1 MKVESPIRVSSKDM
15 HMTASSLTSFIRR
28 GALALSFASAVAAS
42 AAEPATTYWSPS
54 WIASTQPIWSGD
66 FVLPSGLPFQFNRQ
80 TVRQVARLSIGGT
93 RLRVVISNEG
103 GTSPLHVG
111 AARVA
116 RHAEGSAIVEGSDR
130 QLRFGGQADVTV
142 PPGARLVS
150 DPVDIA
156 LPALGEVTVSLYLPR
171 PSQPAGF
178 HFDARQIAY
187 VADGDLASA
196 ARMPADASQ
205 WSTRVYV
212 SGLIVETPKPPATV
226 VTLGDSLTDGNG
238 STPGAHT
245 RWPDALAE
253 RLANRDIA
261 VLNAGIS
268 GGRLLKDGMGR
279 AGLERAGRDV
289 FAQPGVRAMVVL
301 LGTNDIGWPGGPF
314 APGEPAMRAE
324 ELIQGF
330 RQLIELAHAHNV
342 RIVAGTITPNEGALQ
357 GTPLEGHYSPEKDK
371 VRQAVNRWIRESGA
385 FDAVVDFDALLRDP
399 ARPSRLKAAMDSGDH
414 LHPGD
419 AGYKAMAAAID
430 LQALFG
436 TPH

>member
-1 MKVESPIRVSSKDM
+1 
-15 HMTASSLTSFIRR
+15 MTTSTLASILRH
-28 GALALSFASAVAAS
+28 GALALTLAATAATS
-42 AAEPATTYWSPS
+42 TAEPTAYWSPS
-54 WIASTQPIWSGD
+54 WMASTQPIWNGD
-66 FVLPSGLPFQFNRQ
+66 FVLPTGLPFQFNRQ
-80 TVRQVARLSIGGT
+80 TVRQVARLSIGGS

-103 GTSPLHVG
+103 GVAPLYIG

-116 RHAEGSAIVEGSDR
+116 RHAEGSAVVEGSDR
-130 QLRFGGQADVTV
+130 PLRFGGQADVTI

-156 LPALGEVTVSLYLPR
+156 LPALGKVAVSLYLPR

-187 VADGDLASA
+187 VADGDLTNAERLPTA
-196 ARMPADASQ
+196 ATQ

-212 SGLIVETPKPPATV
+212 SGLIVETPQPPTTV

-238 STPGAHT
+238 STPGANT

-253 RLANRDIA
+253 RLVGRNVA

-289 FAQPGVRAMVVL
+289 FAQPGVRAMIVL

-314 APGEPAMRAE
+314 APNEPAVRAE
-324 ELIQGF
+324 AVIQGL
-330 RQLIELAHAHNV
+330 RQLAEMAHAHNV
-342 RIVAGTITPNEGALQ
+342 RIMAGTIAPTERALE

-371 VRQAVNRWIRESGA
+371 VRQAVNRWIREGGA
-385 FDAVVDFDALLRDP
+385 FDAVVDFDAVLRDP

-419 AGYKAMAAAID
+419 AGYRAMAAAVD
-430 LQALFG
+430 LDALLG
-436 TPH
+436 TPARP

>member
-1 MKVESPIRVSSKDM
+1 
-15 HMTASSLTSFIRR
+15 MTTPSFTSILRH
-28 GALALSFASAVAAS
+28 GALALTLAGAAVAS
-42 AAEPATTYWSPS
+42 AAPPVATHWSPS
-54 WIASTQPIWSGD
+54 WMASTQPLWHGD
-66 FVLPSGLPFQFNRQ
+66 FVLPLGLPFQFNQQ

-103 GTSPLHVG
+103 GTAPLHIG

-116 RHAEGSAIVEGSDR
+116 RHAGGSAIVEGSDR
-130 QLRFGGQADVTV
+130 PLRFGGQAEATV
-142 PPGARLVS
+142 APGVRLVS

-156 LPALGEVTVSLYLPR
+156 VPALCEVAVSLYLPQ

-178 HFDARQIAY
+178 HFDARQMAY
-187 VADGDLASA
+187 VADGDLTA
-196 ARMPADASQ
+196 AQRMPAAATP

-212 SGLIVETPKPPATV
+212 SSLIVETSTPPATV
-226 VTLGDSLTDGNG
+226 VAFGDSLTDGNG
-238 STPGAHT
+238 STPGANT

-253 RLANRDIA
+253 RLAGRHVA

-289 FAQPGVRAMVVL
+289 FAQPGVRAMVVM

-314 APGEPAMRAE
+314 APGEPAVRAE
-324 ELIQGF
+324 QLIQGF
-330 RQLIELAHAHNV
+330 RALIEMAHAHNV
-342 RIVAGTITPNEGALQ
+342 RIMGATIPPNERALQ

-399 ARPSRLKAAMDSGDH
+399 AHPSRMKAAMDSGDH

-430 LQALFG
+430 LEALLG
-436 TPH
+436 APAQP

>member
-1 MKVESPIRVSSKDM
+1 M
-15 HMTASSLTSFIRR
+15 
-28 GALALSFASAVAAS
+28 
-42 AAEPATTYWSPS
+42 
-54 WIASTQPIWSGD
+54 ASTQPLWQGD
-66 FVLPSGLPFQFNRQ
+66 FVLPTGLPFQFDRQ

-103 GTSPLHVG
+103 GTAPLHIG

-130 QLRFGGQADVTV
+130 PLRFGGQAEATV
-142 PPGARLVS
+142 APGARLVS
-150 DPVDIA
+150 DPVDFA
-156 LPALGEVTVSLYLPR
+156 VPALGEVAVSLYLPQ

-187 VADGDLASA
+187 VADGDLTA
-196 ARMPADASQ
+196 AQRMPATATP
-205 WSTRVYV
+205 WRTRVYV
-212 SGLIVETPKPPATV
+212 SSLIVETPAPPATV
-226 VTLGDSLTDGNG
+226 VAFGDSLTDGNG
-238 STPGAHT
+238 STPGANT

-253 RLANRDIA
+253 RLAGRHVA

-279 AGLERAGRDV
+279 AGLERTGRDV
-289 FAQPGVRAMVVL
+289 FAQPGVRAMVVM

-314 APGEPAMRAE
+314 APSEPAVRAE
-324 ELIQGF
+324 QLIQGF
-330 RQLIELAHAHNV
+330 RALIEMAHAHNV
-342 RIVAGTITPNEGALQ
+342 RIMGATIAPNERALE
-357 GTPLEGHYSPEKDK
+357 GTPLEGHHSPEKDK
-371 VRQAVNRWIRESGA
+371 VRQAVNHWIRESGA

-399 ARPSRLKAAMDSGDH
+399 AHPSRMKAAMDSGDH

-430 LQALFG
+430 LEALLG
-436 TPH
+436 APVQP

>member
-1 MKVESPIRVSSKDM
+1 
-15 HMTASSLTSFIRR
+15 MTASRFTSLIRR
-28 GALALSFASAVAAS
+28 GAFALSLAGAVAAS
-42 AAEPATTYWSPS
+42 AAEPASTHWSPS
-54 WIASTQPIWSGD
+54 WMASTQPIWSGD
-66 FVLPSGLPFQFNRQ
+66 FALPPGLPFQFNRQ

-103 GTSPLHVG
+103 GTSPLYIG
-111 AARVA
+111 AAHVA
-116 RHAEGSAIVEGSDR
+116 RHAEGSAIAEGSDR
-130 QLRFGGQADVTV
+130 PLRFGGQAEVTV

-156 LPALGEVTVSLYLPR
+156 LPPLGEVAVSLYLPR

-178 HFDARQIAY
+178 HFDARQTAY
-187 VADGDLASA
+187 LADGDLTA
-196 ARMPADASQ
+196 APRMPVAASQ

-212 SGLIVETPKPPATV
+212 SGLIVETQKPPTTV

-238 STPGAHT
+238 STPGANT

-253 RLANRDIA
+253 RLAVRDVA

-314 APGEPAMRAE
+314 APAEPAMRAK

-330 RQLIELAHAHNV
+330 RQLIEMAHAHNV
-342 RIVAGTITPNEGALQ
+342 RIVAGTIPPNEGALK

-385 FDAVVDFDALLRDP
+385 FDALVDFDALLRDP
-399 ARPSRLKAAMDSGDH
+399 AHPSRLKAAMDSGDH

-430 LQALFG
+430 LDALLG
-436 TPH
+436 IAP

>member
-1 MKVESPIRVSSKDM
+1 
-15 HMTASSLTSFIRR
+15 MTASTFTSLLRH
-28 GALALSFASAVAAS
+28 GALALTLASTAGISV
-42 AAEPATTYWSPS
+42 AEPAATYWRPS
-54 WIASTQPIWSGD
+54 WMASTQPVWSGD
-66 FVLPSGLPFQFNRQ
+66 FVLPAGLPLQFNRQ

-103 GTSPLHVG
+103 GTAPLHIG

-116 RHAEGSAIVEGSDR
+116 RHAEGSATVEGSDR
-130 QLRFGGQADVTV
+130 PLRFGGQAEAIV

-150 DPVDIA
+150 DPVNLA
-156 LPALGEVTVSLYLPR
+156 LPALGEVAVSLYLPQ
-171 PSQPAGF
+171 PSQPSGF
-178 HFDARQIAY
+178 HFDARQVAY
-187 VADGDLASA
+187 VADGDLTA
-196 ARMPADASQ
+196 APRMPAGATE

-212 SGLIVETPKPPATV
+212 SGLVVETPTQPVTV
-226 VTLGDSLTDGNG
+226 VALGDSLTDGNG
-238 STPGAHT
+238 ATPGANT

-253 RLANRDIA
+253 RLAGRGVA

-314 APGEPAMRAE
+314 APGEPAVRAE
-324 ELIQGF
+324 QLIQGF
-330 RQLIELAHAHNV
+330 RQLIEMAHAHNV
-342 RIVAGTITPNEGALQ
+342 RIMGATIAPNEHALQ
-357 GTPLEGHYSPEKDK
+357 GTPLEGHFSPQKDE

-399 ARPSRLKAAMDSGDH
+399 AHPSRLRAAMDSGDH

-430 LQALFG
+430 LQALLG
-436 TPH
+436 ASAQP

>member
-1 MKVESPIRVSSKDM
+1 M
-15 HMTASSLTSFIRR
+15 ATSTFATLARH
-28 GALALSFASAVAAS
+28 GALALTLATSVATS
-42 AAEPATTYWSPS
+42 QAEPPGTAGTYWSPS
-54 WIASTQPIWSGD
+54 WMASTQPIWSGD

-80 TVRQVARLSIGGT
+80 TIRQVARLSIGGT

-103 GTSPLHVG
+103 GTTPLHVG

-116 RHAEGSAIVEGSDR
+116 RHAGGSAIVEGSDR
-130 QLRFGGQADVTV
+130 ALRFGGQAEVTL

-150 DPVDIA
+150 DPVDIP
-156 LPALGEVTVSLYLPR
+156 LPALGEVAVSLYLPQ

-178 HFDARQIAY
+178 HFDARQVAY
-187 VADGDLASA
+187 VADGDLTSA
-196 ARMPADASQ
+196 ARMPEAATP

-212 SGLIVETPKPPATV
+212 SGLIVETPRPPVTV
-226 VTLGDSLTDGNG
+226 VAFGDSLTDGNG
-238 STPGAHT
+238 STPGANT

-253 RLANRDIA
+253 RFAGRHVA

-289 FAQPGVRAMVVL
+289 FAQPGVRAVVVL

-314 APGEPAMRAE
+314 APGEPAVRAE
-324 ELIQGF
+324 QLIQGF
-330 RQLIELAHAHNV
+330 LQLIEMAHAHNV
-342 RIVAGTITPNEGALQ
+342 RIMAGTIAPTERALE
-357 GTPLEGHYSPEKDK
+357 GTPLEGHYAPAKDQ

-399 ARPSRLKAAMDSGDH
+399 AHPSRLEASMDSGDH

-430 LQALFG
+430 LDALLG
-436 TPH
+436 TSVPR

>member
-1 MKVESPIRVSSKDM
+1 
-15 HMTASSLTSFIRR
+15 MTTSTLASILRH
-28 GALALSFASAVAAS
+28 GALALTLAATAATS
-42 AAEPATTYWSPS
+42 TAEPAAYWSPS
-54 WIASTQPIWSGD
+54 WMASTQPIWNGD
-66 FVLPSGLPFQFNRQ
+66 FVLPTGLPFQFNRQ
-80 TVRQVARLSIGGT
+80 TVRQVARLSIGGS

-103 GTSPLHVG
+103 GVAPLYIG

-116 RHAEGSAIVEGSDR
+116 RHAEGSAVVEGSDR
-130 QLRFGGQADVTV
+130 PLRFGEQADVTI

-156 LPALGEVTVSLYLPR
+156 MPALGKVAVSLYLPR

-178 HFDARQIAY
+178 HFDARQTAY
-187 VADGDLASA
+187 VADGDLTGA
-196 ARMPADASQ
+196 ARLPAAATQ

-212 SGLIVETPKPPATV
+212 SGLIVETPQPPTTV
-226 VTLGDSLTDGNG
+226 ATLGDSLTDGNG
-238 STPGAHT
+238 STPSANT

-253 RLANRDIA
+253 RLVGRNVA

-268 GGRLLKDGMGR
+268 GGRLLKDGMGH

-289 FAQPGVRAMVVL
+289 FAQPGVRAMIVL

-314 APGEPAMRAE
+314 APNEPAVRAE
-324 ELIQGF
+324 AVIQGL
-330 RQLIELAHAHNV
+330 RQLAELAHAHNV
-342 RIVAGTITPNEGALQ
+342 RIMAGTIAPTERALE

-371 VRQAVNRWIRESGA
+371 VRQAVNRWIREGGA
-385 FDAVVDFDALLRDP
+385 FDAVVDFDAVLRDP

-419 AGYKAMAAAID
+419 AGYRAMAAAVD
-430 LQALFG
+430 LDALLG
-436 TPH
+436 TPARP

>member
-1 MKVESPIRVSSKDM
+1 MA
-15 HMTASSLTSFIRR
+15 ASAFASILRH
-28 GALALSFASAVAAS
+28 GALALTLAGMATVS
-42 AAEPATTYWSPS
+42 AAEPTADRYWSPS
-54 WIASTQPIWSGD
+54 WMASTQPLWHGD
-66 FVLPSGLPFQFNRQ
+66 FVLPSGLPFQFNQQ

-93 RLRVVISNEG
+93 RLRVVVSNEG
-103 GTSPLHVG
+103 SSTPLHIG

-130 QLRFGGQADVTV
+130 ALRFGGQTEVTL

-156 LPALGEVTVSLYLPR
+156 LPALAEVAVSLYLPQ

-178 HFDARQIAY
+178 HFDARQTAY
-187 VADGDLASA
+187 LADGDLT
-196 ARMPADASQ
+196 ASQ
-205 WSTRVYV
+205 HLPAAATPWNTRVYV
-212 SGLIVETPKPPATV
+212 SGLVVETPTPPVTV
-226 VTLGDSLTDGNG
+226 VAFGDSLTDGNG
-238 STPGAHT
+238 ATPGANT

-253 RLANRDIA
+253 RLAGRNVS

-314 APGEPAMRAE
+314 APNEPAVRAE
-324 ELIQGF
+324 TLIQGF
-330 RQLIELAHAHNV
+330 RQLIEMAHAHNV
-342 RIVAGTITPNEGALQ
+342 RIVGGTIAPTERALE

-371 VRQAVNRWIRESGA
+371 VRQAVNRWIRESRA

-430 LQALFG
+430 LEALLG
-436 TPH
+436 APVQP

>member
-1 MKVESPIRVSSKDM
+1 
-15 HMTASSLTSFIRR
+15 MTTSTLASILRH
-28 GALALSFASAVAAS
+28 GALALTLAATAATS
-42 AAEPATTYWSPS
+42 TAEPAAYWSPS
-54 WIASTQPIWSGD
+54 WMASTQPIWSGD
-66 FVLPSGLPFQFNRQ
+66 FVLPTGLPFQFNRQ
-80 TVRQVARLSIGGT
+80 TVRQVARLSIGGS
-93 RLRVVISNEG
+93 RLRVVISNEDG
-103 GTSPLHVG
+103 VAPLYIG

-116 RHAEGSAIVEGSDR
+116 RHAEGSAVIGGSDR
-130 QLRFGGQADVTV
+130 PLRFGGQADVTI

-156 LPALGEVTVSLYLPR
+156 MPALGEVAVSLYLPR

-187 VADGDLASA
+187 VADGDLTGA
-196 ARMPADASQ
+196 ARLPAAATQ

-212 SGLIVETPKPPATV
+212 SGLIVETPQPPTTV

-238 STPGAHT
+238 STPSANT

-253 RLANRDIA
+253 RLVGRNVA

-268 GGRLLKDGMGR
+268 GGRLLKDGMGH

-289 FAQPGVRAMVVL
+289 FAQPGVRAMIVL

-314 APGEPAMRAE
+314 APNEPAVRAE
-324 ELIQGF
+324 AVIQGL
-330 RQLIELAHAHNV
+330 RQLAEMAHAHNV
-342 RIVAGTITPNEGALQ
+342 RIMAGTIAPTERALE

-371 VRQAVNRWIRESGA
+371 VRQAVNRWIREGGA
-385 FDAVVDFDALLRDP
+385 FDAVVDFDAVLRDP

-419 AGYKAMAAAID
+419 AGYRAMAAAVD
-430 LQALFG
+430 LDALLG
-436 TPH
+436 TPSRP

>member
-1 MKVESPIRVSSKDM
+1 
-15 HMTASSLTSFIRR
+15 MTAPSFTSILRH
-28 GALALSFASAVAAS
+28 GALALTLAGAAVAS
-42 AAEPATTYWSPS
+42 AAPPVATHWSPS
-54 WIASTQPIWSGD
+54 WMASTQPLWHGD
-66 FVLPSGLPFQFNRQ
+66 FVLPLGLPFQFDRQ

-103 GTSPLHVG
+103 GTAPLHIG

-116 RHAEGSAIVEGSDR
+116 RHAGGSAIVEGSDR
-130 QLRFGGQADVTV
+130 PLRFGGQTEATV
-142 PPGARLVS
+142 APGARLVS

-156 LPALGEVTVSLYLPR
+156 VPALGEVAVSLYLPQ

-178 HFDARQIAY
+178 HFDARQMAY
-187 VADGDLASA
+187 VADGDLTA
-196 ARMPADASQ
+196 AQRMPAAATP
-205 WSTRVYV
+205 WSTRAYV
-212 SGLIVETPKPPATV
+212 SSLIVETSTPPATV
-226 VTLGDSLTDGNG
+226 VAFGDSLTDGNG
-238 STPGAHT
+238 STPGANT

-253 RLANRDIA
+253 RLAGRHVA

-289 FAQPGVRAMVVL
+289 FAQPGVRAMVVM

-314 APGEPAMRAE
+314 APGEPAVRAE
-324 ELIQGF
+324 QLIQGF
-330 RQLIELAHAHNV
+330 RALIEMAHAHNV
-342 RIVAGTITPNEGALQ
+342 RIMGATIPPNERALE

-399 ARPSRLKAAMDSGDH
+399 AHPSRMKAVMDSGDH

-419 AGYKAMAAAID
+419 TGYKAMAAAID
-430 LQALFG
+430 LEALLG
-436 TPH
+436 APAQP